1 MNNRR
6 NFLKTS
12 GLLTAGLFINPSE
25 LLKTKRAAGIQLY
38 TLRELIVKDP
48 TSVINK
54 VALAGFKEVEMY
66 GLSAE
71 KRFFGLSVKDFAS
84 LLKQNNLKSPS
95 GHYMPEK
102 FLFENGS
109 VDEVKKLCDVGQMMG
124 HQYIV
129 IPWMAEERR
138 KTIDQ
143 YKRLA
148 ERINKAGE
156 ICKTAN
162 LQLAYHNHDFEFF
175 NIKGQ
180 KGYDILLKETD
191 ANLVKMEMDIYWVI
205 SAGYNPVDLFKAN
218 PGRFPML
225 HVKDMD
231 KINKKM
237 NTEIGNGSIDFK
249 KIFKLAKLAG
259 VKHYYVEQENNYK
272 PDIVSSINTS
282 SDYFRKRL
290 S

>member
-54 VALAGFKEVEMY
+54 VAMAGYKEVEMY

-71 KRFFGLSVKDFAS
+71 QRFFGLSVKDFAS

-175 NIKGQ
+175 DIKGQ

-237 NTEIGNGSIDFK
+237 NTEVGNGSIDF
-249 KIFKLAKLAG
+249 
-259 VKHYYVEQENNYK
+259 
-272 PDIVSSINTS
+272 
-282 SDYFRKRL
+282 
-290 S
+290 

>member
-54 VALAGFKEVEMY
+54 VAIAGFKEVEMY

-71 KRFFGLSVKDFAS
+71 QRFFGLSVKDFAS

-237 NTEIGNGSIDFK
+237 NTEVGNGSIDFK
-249 KIFKLAKLAG
+249 KIFKVAKLAG

-272 PDIVSSINTS
+272 PDILSSINTS

>member
-12 GLLTAGLFINPSE
+12 GFLTAGLFINPSE

-48 TSVINK
+48 RSVINK
-54 VALAGFKEVEMY
+54 VAMAGYKEVEMY

-71 KRFFGLSVKDFAS
+71 QRFFGLSVKDFAS

-102 FLFENGS
+102 FLFENGN

>member
-54 VALAGFKEVEMY
+54 VAMAGYKEVEMY

-71 KRFFGLSVKDFAS
+71 QRFFGLSVKDFAS

-162 LQLAYHNHDFEFF
+162 MQLAYHNPDFEFF
-175 NIKGQ
+175 DIKGQ

-237 NTEIGNGSIDFK
+237 NTEVGNGSIDFK
-249 KIFKLAKLAG
+249 KIFKVAKLAG

-272 PDIVSSINTS
+272 PDILSSINTS

>member
-54 VALAGFKEVEMY
+54 VAMAGYKEVEMY

-71 KRFFGLSVKDFAS
+71 QRFFGLSVKDFAS

-175 NIKGQ
+175 DIKGQ

-237 NTEIGNGSIDFK
+237 NTEVGNGSIDFK
-249 KIFKLAKLAG
+249 KIFKVAKLAG

-272 PDIVSSINTS
+272 PDILSSINTS

>member
-54 VALAGFKEVEMY
+54 VAIAGFKEVEMY

-71 KRFFGLSVKDFAS
+71 QRFFGLSVKDFAS

-102 FLFENGS
+102 FLFENGN

-231 KINKKM
+231 RINKKM

-272 PDIVSSINTS
+272 PDILSSINTS

>member
-54 VALAGFKEVEMY
+54 VAIAGFKEVEMY

-71 KRFFGLSVKDFAS
+71 QRFFGLSVKDFAS

-249 KIFKLAKLAG
+249 KIFKFAKLAG

>member
-48 TSVINK
+48 RSVINK
-54 VALAGFKEVEMY
+54 VAMAGYKEVEMY

-71 KRFFGLSVKDFAS
+71 QRFFGLSVKDFAS

-102 FLFENGS
+102 FLFENGN

-175 NIKGQ
+175 DIKGQ

-237 NTEIGNGSIDFK
+237 NTEVGNGSIDFK
-249 KIFKLAKLAG
+249 KIFKVAKLAG

-272 PDIVSSINTS
+272 PDILSSINTS

>member
-54 VALAGFKEVEMY
+54 VAMAGYKEVEMY

-71 KRFFGLSVKDFAS
+71 QRFFGLSVKDFAS

-109 VDEVKKLCDVGQMMG
+109 VDEVKKLCDVGQIMG

-237 NTEIGNGSIDFK
+237 NTEVGNGSIDFK
-249 KIFKLAKLAG
+249 KIFKVAKLAG

-272 PDIVSSINTS
+272 PDILSSINTS

>member
-25 LLKTKRAAGIQLY
+25 LLKIKRAAGIQLY

-54 VALAGFKEVEMY
+54 VAIAGFKEVEMY

-71 KRFFGLSVKDFAS
+71 QRFFGLSVKDFAS

-249 KIFKLAKLAG
+249 KIFKFAKLAG

>member
-54 VALAGFKEVEMY
+54 VAIAGFKEVEMY

-71 KRFFGLSVKDFAS
+71 QRFFGLSVKDFAS

-109 VDEVKKLCDVGQMMG
+109 VDEVKKLCDVGQIMG

-175 NIKGQ
+175 DIKGQ

-231 KINKKM
+231 RINKKM

-249 KIFKLAKLAG
+249 KIFKVAKLAG

-272 PDIVSSINTS
+272 PDILSSINTS

>member
-272 PDIVSSINTS
+272 PDIISSINTS

>member
-249 KIFKLAKLAG
+249 KIFKFAKLAG

>member
-48 TSVINK
+48 RSVINK
-54 VALAGFKEVEMY
+54 VAMAGYKEVEMY

-71 KRFFGLSVKDFAS
+71 QRFFGLSVKDFAS

-249 KIFKLAKLAG
+249 KIFKVAKLAG

>member
-25 LLKTKRAAGIQLY
+25 LLKIKRAAGIQLY

-249 KIFKLAKLAG
+249 KIFKFAKLAG

>member
-54 VALAGFKEVEMY
+54 VAMAGYKEVEMY

-71 KRFFGLSVKDFAS
+71 QRFFGLSVKDFAS

-162 LQLAYHNHDFEFF
+162 MQLAYHNHDFEFF
-175 NIKGQ
+175 DIKGQ

-237 NTEIGNGSIDFK
+237 NTEVGNGSIDFK
-249 KIFKLAKLAG
+249 KIFKVAKLAG

-272 PDIVSSINTS
+272 PDILSSINTS

>member
-54 VALAGFKEVEMY
+54 VAMAGFKEVEMY

-71 KRFFGLSVKDFAS
+71 QRFFGLSVKDFAS

-162 LQLAYHNHDFEFF
+162 MQLAYHNHDFEFF
-175 NIKGQ
+175 DIKGQ

-249 KIFKLAKLAG
+249 KIFKFAKLAG

-272 PDIVSSINTS
+272 PDIISSINTS

>member
-1 MNNRR
+1 MSNRR

-12 GLLTAGLFINPSE
+12 GLLTAGLVINPSE
-25 LLKTKRAAGIQLY
+25 LLKIKKVAGIQLY

-48 TSVINK
+48 TSVISK
-54 VALAGFKEVEMY
+54 VAMAGYKEVEMF

-71 KRFFGLSVKDFAS
+71 QRFFGLSVKDFAS
-84 LLKQNNLKSPS
+84 LLKQNNLVSPS

-102 FLFENGS
+102 FLFDNGS
-109 VDEVKKLCDVGQMMG
+109 DDEVKKLCDVGHMMG

-143 YKRLA
+143 YKKLA
-148 ERINKAGE
+148 LQINKAGE
-156 ICKTAN
+156 ICKAAN

-175 NIKGQ
+175 DMNGQ
-180 KGYDILLKETD
+180 KGYDVLLKETD
-191 ANLVKMEMDIYWVI
+191 AGLLKMEMDLYWVV
-205 SAGYNPVDLFKAN
+205 SAGYDPIEIFKAN

-237 NTEIGNGSIDFK
+237 NTEIGNGSINFK
-249 KIFKLAKLAG
+249 KIFKCSKIAG

-272 PDIVSSINTS
+272 PDILSSIQS
-282 SDYFRKRL
+282 SSNHLRKNL
-290 S
+290 L